1 MSHCSHYYVQVVC
14 SAHSTHS
21 IMPGYASCGP
31 PCPQQP
37 SWRFLSCSNAGSVN
51 RDRRHVN
58 AACEVFDTSQQ
69 HPTIAVRILAS
80 SLSACS
86 PRWLPCTVRPFA
98 VGCRT
103 RLGIHSTSIPGD
115 LRFGKTLQ
123 LRGIFSESSRSRD
136 SHIFGV

>member
-1 MSHCSHYYVQVVC
+1 MSRCSHYYVQVVC
-14 SAHSTHS
+14 SAHSRHS
-21 IMPGYASCGP
+21 IMPGYASWGP

-69 HPTIAVRILAS
+69 HPTIAVRIRAS

-86 PRWLPCTVRPFA
+86 PQWRPCPAICSRLPHQARNPLRINSGCFEVQKNAP
-98 VGCRT
+98 VGSASRHF
-103 RLGIHSTSIPGD
+103 LQIISI
-115 LRFGKTLQ
+115 T
-123 LRGIFSESSRSRD
+123 
-136 SHIFGV
+136 